1 MALKEVKD
9 YYAGRVGLY
18 GDGRRRSHSE
28 MQRDNSGDMAANR
41 HGAACKLGE
50 NCAERCASY
59 VPVSSRV
66 FLKNYIRSGAVKTKS
81 KRLVF
86 SVAKVVAIPEDASSI
101 HVRSNAEAGLYYIS
115 YDTNYSMRYINENGM
130 LKIGKG
136 LAPLIR
142 DSLGFAANL
151 PPNIALYYKCNSP
164 SAPLQDVRKN
174 SHEIIM
180 MGSDGQ
186 RQYLW
191 NRRNDEELEAVLCR
205 PVGNG

>member
-1 MALKEVKD
+1 
-9 YYAGRVGLY
+9 
-18 GDGRRRSHSE
+18 
-28 MQRDNSGDMAANR
+28 
-41 HGAACKLGE
+41 
-50 NCAERCASY
+50 
-59 VPVSSRV
+59 
-66 FLKNYIRSGAVKTKS
+66 VKTKS

-86 SVAKVVAIPEDASSI
+86 SVSIVAIAISGCSDAGRSYDSLSKIANEGDLSVAKVVAVPEDASSI
-101 HVRSNAEAGLYYIS
+101 HIRSNAEAGLYYIS

-151 PPNIALYYKCNSP
+151 PPNIALYYKCNAP